1 MASLRAALFAVAAAL
16 VLSTTDAR
24 GLLRVRS
31 PSDAEPQEIVPND
44 NVANTDSDEDQD
56 RTTEHMASPLHATEG
71 AEDDDDDDSTDAPDG
86 AVTLFNDNVDEV
98 MDDEEA
104 ERGYPIEEDSQPQAK
119 TGVKPVSVK
128 ADAQK
133 SQTPESLD
141 VNEPEEDSVVE
152 EGMEKVTDSNVNN
165 GGVYNPISN
174 TIESNTA
181 LIQVGRNSKTGKIDS
196 DEDDNEA
203 VDDEDE
209 SGDSQE
215 TGEENAES
223 DDTEEVETELDED
236 DNQLVN
242 GEDDSDNTQDE
253 EEATSDDAEAA
264 EDQEE
269 EVDTEADDAA
279 DQEEENVDEADDS
292 E

>member
-279 DQEEENVDEADDS
+279 DQEEETVDEADDS

>member
-104 ERGYPIEEDSQPQAK
+104 EKGYPIEEDSQPQAK

-215 TGEENAES
+215 TDEENAES

-242 GEDDSDNTQDE
+242 GEDDSDNAQDE